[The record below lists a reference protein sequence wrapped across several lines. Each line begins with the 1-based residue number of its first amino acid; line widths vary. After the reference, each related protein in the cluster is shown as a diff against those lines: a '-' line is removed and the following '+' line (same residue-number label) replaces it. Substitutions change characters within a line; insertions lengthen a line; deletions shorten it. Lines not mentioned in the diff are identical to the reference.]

1 MSKSREQSTVFI
13 VVFGPSVAGSRE
25 ENTESSAVFGR
36 IVAGSREQT
45 TTSSSVFSF
54 WPTRGHF
61 SRAVL
66 SSQSSFWSTCGLLL
80 CADYSLRVTLVQC
93 VASSKEQS
101 TIYRAVFSLSLV
113 GSRMQN
119 RVFFSACGQ
128 FSSAVY
134 SLESS
139 LWSECGWFLRAD

>member
-54 WPTRGHF
+54 WPARDHF

-80 CADYSLRVTLVQC
+80 CANYSLRVTLVQR
-93 VASSKEQS
+93 VASSHEQS
-101 TIYRAVFSLSLV
+101 TVYRAVFSLSLV
-113 GSRMQN
+113 ASQVHTTLYRA
-119 RVFFSACGQ
+119 VFGRHIGYFTRAY
-128 FSSAVY
+128 Y
-134 SLESS
+134 SHQTSF
-139 LWSECGWFLRAD
+139 W